1 MRNIIQKKN
10 SVVQARKLDE
20 ESPEKVLR
28 QRQISG
34 KDLAENS
41 CQFKKKPDLVHEVDA
56 IVNGKK

>member
-20 ESPEKVLR
+20 ESPEKVLK

-34 KDLAENS
+34 KGLGENA